1 MEVILLEKIQ
11 NLGDLGEQVRV
22 KSGYGRNFLIP
33 QGKAVSATRE
43 NIEKFETMRAD
54 LEKQQ
59 AAALE
64 KAGSRAEKLNEIAIT
79 ITRKAGSEGKLFGS
93 VGTTDIAEAVREAG
107 EELAKQEILLPA
119 GPFRSIGEF
128 NVDIQLHADVSAS
141 IKLTIVA
148 EEEVTS
154 GN

>member
-11 NLGDLGEQVRV
+11 NLGDLGEQVKV

-43 NIEKFETMRAD
+43 NIEKFEDMRAD

-64 KAGSRAEKLNEIAIT
+64 KATARAEKLNEIEIT
-79 ITRKAGSEGKLFGS
+79 ITRKAGAEGKLFGS
-93 VGTTDIAEAVREAG
+93 VGTVDIAEAVRAKG
-107 EELAKQEILLPA
+107 QELAKQEIQLPT
-119 GPFRSIGEF
+119 GPFRSLGEF

-148 EEEVTS
+148 EEEGTS
-154 GN
+154 GD